1 MSESEAGQERGWARA
16 ALSGLTPFP
25 LCSVAKWL
33 SAVPFRLFIE
43 NLQIIGIFKRQVV
56 LGWPNVMGAVMAPLG
71 FLHFQFVQGTVRA

>member
-1 MSESEAGQERGWARA
+1 
-16 ALSGLTPFP
+16 
-25 LCSVAKWL
+25 VAKWL